1 MAAAAKITVKYA
13 DNVETLPLG
22 AGGSLTTE
30 AIDDVLALT
39 FVYPS
44 GRLALTLAPIK
55 GVDFRSVD
63 QTTLV
68 HADAAGTFTGLVAG
82 GAYYAFVI
90 EDGDEKAKYEEAQ
103 RRRAADAAKG
113 AASGAPAKVG
123 ESCSCIEGN
132 PCAVPDNCKDWDNRL
147 VVAQRVMDE
156 KKKRRA

>member
-1 MAAAAKITVKYA
+1 MAAQITVKYA

-22 AGGSLTTE
+22 PGGSLTTE

-44 GRLALTLAPIK
+44 CRIALTLTPIK

-68 HADAAGTFTGLVAG
+68 HADAAGAFHGLVAG

-90 EDGDEKAKYEEAQ
+90 EDGEEAAKYEEAQ

-113 AASGAPAKVG
+113 AAAGGGAAAKVG

-156 KKKRRA
+156 KKKRKA